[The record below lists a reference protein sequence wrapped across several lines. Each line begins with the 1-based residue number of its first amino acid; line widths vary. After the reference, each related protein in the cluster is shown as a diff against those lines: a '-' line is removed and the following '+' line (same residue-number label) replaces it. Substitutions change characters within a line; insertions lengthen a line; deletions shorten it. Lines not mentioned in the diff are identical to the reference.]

1 MAEVI
6 KYGCIRD
13 GAFFRTLAQCGG
25 RAGVMEQIEQV
36 LYTCCDIKRRVVL
49 ADERDTGERL
59 VLNFGHTAGHAFEL
73 AGNYE
78 TWTHGQAVAVGML
91 WAVRMGER
99 LGITPA
105 GIREELCAVLE
116 QYGLPTHIPCPWA
129 TMERAVGLDKKRA
142 RGGISFVLL
151 SRLGWAEPKQ
161 METGLLLDQLRQL
174 HEEQA

>member
-1 MAEVI
+1 
-6 KYGCIRD
+6 
-13 GAFFRTLAQCGG
+13 
-25 RAGVMEQIEQV
+25 MEHIEQV

-49 ADERDTGERL
+49 ADERDTGERM

-91 WAVRMGER
+91 WAVRLGEM

-116 QYGLPTHIPCPWA
+116 QYGLPTHIPCPWE

-161 METGLLLDQLRQL
+161 METGQLLDQLRQL